1 MSTCL
6 APLTARYKLES
17 RFNEWMLFH
26 GTDQVAAKAVC
37 GTGFAT
43 FFAGVNTGTL
53 YGDGTYFAASSTMVD
68 EYAKVDR
75 EGLFYT
81 LLCRVAGGHVMY
93 NDRTTPD
100 AEKLFKAVVSGE
112 NDSVLGDREKGRNM
126 FREFVI
132 YDTDQCYAEYILW
145 YRRMHGERRT
155 RSAPAPDAPA
165 APLMYPAAALPL
177 APAPDAPA
185 APLMYP
191 AAAAPA
197 TLAPNVQAAPLTD
210 ASAPLTDA
218 VAAAPATPMRDVPAA
233 PLTDAVATVP
243 AALAPDAP
251 AALLTEA
258 VAAAPATLTPDVPAA
273 PLTDEIA
280 TVPAA
285 LAPDAPAALLSDAT
299 AASPAA
305 LAIDVRAAQLTNV
318 VAGAPATLTPGVQAA
333 PLKDASQSF
342 CLLH

>member
-112 NDSVLGDREKGRNM
+112 NDSVLGDREKDRNM

-177 APAPDAPA
+177 ALAPDVQA
-185 APLMYP
+185 ALLADA

-197 TLAPNVQAAPLTD
+197 TLAPDVQAAPLTD
-210 ASAPLTDA
+210 AFCFRL
-218 VAAAPATPMRDVPAA
+218 MRRRS
-233 PLTDAVATVP
+233 
-243 AALAPDAP
+243 
-251 AALLTEA
+251 A

-273 PLTDEIA
+273 PLTDETA

-333 PLKDASQSF
+333 PLKDA
-342 CLLH
+342 